1 MTTAPEIYQCA
12 ARLGLTLEARGDKLA
27 VIPAQRCP
35 PDFADVLRQH
45 KRELLD
51 LLETKTGSL
60 SPDCVPWLHVARQV
74 LAGEFEG
81 ADNSTV
87 QSLTIGLRS
96 IPRPLC
102 QQALIRLKR
111 TDGTIQPKQAA

>member
-1 MTTAPEIYQCA
+1 MTTAPEIYQRA

-35 PDFADVLRQH
+35 PDFANVLRQH

-51 LLETKTGSL
+51 LLETKTASL
-60 SPDCVPWLHVARQV
+60 PADCIPWLHVARQI
-74 LAGEFEG
+74 LAGEFDG
-81 ADNSTV
+81 ADNSTI
-87 QSLTIGLRS
+87 QSLTIGLRG

-102 QQALIRLKR
+102 TQALIRLRR
-111 TDGTIQPKQAA
+111 TDGTTQPKQAA

>member
-1 MTTAPEIYQCA
+1 MTAHALYLEAT
-12 ARLGLTLEARGDKLA
+12 RRGLTLEARGDKLA

-35 PDFADVLRQH
+35 PDFADVLRRH

-60 SPDCVPWLHVARQV
+60 PADHVPWLHVARQI
-74 LAGEFEG
+74 LAGEFDS

-87 QSLTIGLRS
+87 QSLTIGLRG
-96 IPRPLC
+96 IRHPLC
-102 QQALIRLKR
+102 QQALIRLKG
-111 TDGTIQPKQAA
+111 TD